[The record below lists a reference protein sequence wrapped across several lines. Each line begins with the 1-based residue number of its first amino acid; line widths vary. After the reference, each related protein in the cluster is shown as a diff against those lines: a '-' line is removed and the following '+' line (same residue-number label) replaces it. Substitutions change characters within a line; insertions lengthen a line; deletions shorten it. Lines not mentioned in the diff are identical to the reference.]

1 MGFASSYQEV
11 QKLNVACS
19 LAPDV
24 LGSDMDILGQTL
36 LFAGDNVDHNIITLD
51 GKGIFNG
58 MGMIATITPGKQVNH
73 GIPQQKMPSLKL
85 VKITKSDCRSHTHLM
100 SVITRTFWGN
110 CLLVFTT
117 VCPVGKT

>member
-51 GKGIFNG
+51 GKSTFHG
-58 MGMIATITPGKQVNH
+58 MGMIAAIIPAKQGSHV
-73 GIPQQKMPSLKL
+73 IPQHP
-85 VKITKSDCRSHTHLM
+85 T
-100 SVITRTFWGN
+100 
-110 CLLVFTT
+110 
-117 VCPVGKT
+117 